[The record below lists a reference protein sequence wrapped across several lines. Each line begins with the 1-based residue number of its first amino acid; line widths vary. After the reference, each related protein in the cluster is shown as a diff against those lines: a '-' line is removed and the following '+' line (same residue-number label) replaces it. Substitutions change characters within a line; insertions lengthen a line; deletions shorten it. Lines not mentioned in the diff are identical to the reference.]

1 VAIQKNAAKNA
12 GVCGCTGLK
21 NPPETPEIVASL
33 TQAQIE
39 SKAKVDRVV
48 DELQLLAAQ
57 FAHRDFKRFCS
68 T

>member
-1 VAIQKNAAKNA
+1 M
-12 GVCGCTGLK
+12 
-21 NPPETPEIVASL
+21 PPETPEIVASL

-57 FAHRDFKRFCS
+57 FAHRDFNRLCS